1 MAGNARSLGSVS
13 STNGNRW
20 THLKEGRG
28 NVTQKMPLQSECHR
42 VPQASERPAMPLS
55 LPPETTNPFIQSS
68 GCESTVAALTIKGL
82 RPEGLYAF
90 KAIPRRVVSSRWA

>member
-42 VPQASERPAMPLS
+42 APQASEQPVAGDATVTATRNDES
-55 LPPETTNPFIQSS
+55 LHSEFRVREHRSS
-68 GCESTVAALTIKGL
+68 THH
-82 RPEGLYAF
+82 
-90 KAIPRRVVSSRWA
+90 